1 LGQVRVSTPPRSIR
15 LEDHAFPTIDPDDDP
30 NEVSSPFHGQSRY
43 FSSAGGD
50 RPMTGTMQQSGSAES
65 EAGHVV
71 MSRSDSAVLG
81 SVPRDNLTPWEE
93 LQLVRRQVGMT
104 TWSQSYDRNL
114 QHQFCKNLQ

>member
-1 LGQVRVSTPPRSIR
+1 
-15 LEDHAFPTIDPDDDP
+15 
-30 NEVSSPFHGQSRY
+30 
-43 FSSAGGD
+43 
-50 RPMTGTMQQSGSAES
+50 MTGTMQQSGSAES

-114 QHQFCKNLQ
+114 QQQFCKNLQYDKWRVCRINIFPVLQRRFKLTTTLPL